1 MPAVP
6 RAASAWPSDSPVPAS
21 GDRVPHQAK
30 HGMSRAT
37 FPAAARLH
45 RPEEFAAA
53 LSGRRVARGNLL
65 VLTALTHPTGAAH
78 TDARL
83 GLVIG
88 KRHAQRASTR
98 NAIKRVVRESF
109 RSLRMDLPAGDYVMR
124 LQRAVGQVSLTSL
137 KLEVRTEADAHFA
150 KVRR

>member
-1 MPAVP
+1 
-6 RAASAWPSDSPVPAS
+6 
-21 GDRVPHQAK
+21 
-30 HGMSRAT
+30 MSRAT

-65 VLTALTHPTGAAH
+65 VLTAISKPPASVQSE
-78 TDARL
+78 ARL

-88 KRHAQRASTR
+88 KRHAQRATTR

-109 RSLRMDLPAGDYVMR
+109 RAVRLSLPAGDYVMR
-124 LQRAVGQVSLTSL
+124 LQRSVGDVSLTAL
-137 KLEVRTEADAHFA
+137 KTDIRTEADAHFSR
-150 KVRR
+150 VRS